1 MAIKLHNMCVDE
13 RCDDR
18 KKKLLNFGA
27 TIMAEDLSFASVN
40 LRHGRSRGF
49 TLKATDER
57 SGA

>member
-1 MAIKLHNMCVDE
+1 MCVDE

-49 TLKATDER
+49 TLNATDER
-57 SGA
+57 DGA